1 MCLFFSSGAV
11 PPVQNG
17 PIFPNSWQDYWIM
30 DHSDPEWI
38 LNSTTLH
45 YDQETSKIVE
55 TTTFL
60 DEVSLITANSGK
72 RCNKCHIIKELHPNV
87 LQIQTSI
94 CKAQVS
100 YFLSFKGPV
109 HLIRPLLRPPFW
121 YKTPF

>member
-1 MCLFFSSGAV
+1 
-11 PPVQNG
+11 
-17 PIFPNSWQDYWIM
+17 M